1 MHPVEYLMPEV
12 PLLDRDN
19 VALVLLLQP
28 KHHSNSIDA
37 AVCVANTHLLFN
49 PRRGDIKLAQLMIL
63 FAAIDKLVYKE
74 STSSELIYHPVV
86 ICGDFNMEP
95 FSNLYS
101 FVRGGSLDCDGTVIR
116 KLSGQESGESRGPH
130 KCLEPEFL
138 GKAAGITDQCLY
150 LDIAQERLKRA
161 LEVRPKSTME
171 STASF
176 SSETVEDMS
185 PISREG
191 LSQGSGR
198 ITHRLGLRSVYDHIR
213 RSSKTDKDELEV
225 TTYHNNA
232 CCTVDYIFYSSA
244 GKREK
249 KKKRTGVEHSGGS
262 HLELMSRL
270 RLLSSSEMEQVGK
283 LPNELNASDH
293 TILMAKFSFKL

>member
-1 MHPVEYLMPEV
+1 MPEV

-28 KHHSNSIDA
+28 KHYTRSIDA
-37 AVCVANTHLLFN
+37 AVCIANTHLLFN

-74 STSSELIYHPVV
+74 SKTSSELVYHPVV
-86 ICGDFNMEP
+86 LCGDFNMEP
-95 FSNLYS
+95 FSNLYN
-101 FVRGGSLDCDGTVIR
+101 FVRGGSLVCDGTVIR
-116 KLSGQESGESRGPH
+116 KLSGQESEESRGPS
-130 KCLEPEFL
+130 KCLDPEFL
-138 GKAAGITDQCLY
+138 GKAAGITDHCQY
-150 LDIAQERLKRA
+150 LDIAQERLQRA
-161 LEVRPKSTME
+161 LEARPKSTME

-176 SSETVEDMS
+176 SSETVEDT
-185 PISREG
+185 PPVSREH

-213 RSSKTDKDELEV
+213 RSSKTDRDELEV
-225 TTYHNNA
+225 TTYHGSA

-249 KKKRTGVEHSGGS
+249 KKKRAGVQHSGGS

-270 RLLSSSEMEQVGK
+270 RLLSCSEIKQVGK